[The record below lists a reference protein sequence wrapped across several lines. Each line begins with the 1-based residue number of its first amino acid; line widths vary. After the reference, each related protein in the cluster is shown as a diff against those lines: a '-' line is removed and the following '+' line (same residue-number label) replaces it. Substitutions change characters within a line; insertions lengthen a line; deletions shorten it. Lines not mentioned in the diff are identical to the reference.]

1 MKVGIV
7 GCGVVGSSMLRLFE
21 KVHEVHC
28 YDKYQT
34 QLNSEQHKK
43 QINTCDVV
51 FIAVSTPTSADSFA
65 CDTSAVA
72 ASIAWIT
79 PPMCI
84 RSTVTPGTTKA
95 LAERFPTKRL
105 AFAPEH
111 LRETKWDAFQNQFII
126 VGGHPD
132 ARALVVRA
140 FQGALGAGTKYMQT
154 SDSTAAELSKYM
166 LNNFLSVKVAFCNQY
181 FDIAQNYGVDYNE
194 LRELWLLDERI
205 GSTHTVI
212 TEERAFGGKC
222 FPKDIR
228 AMIASQPDA
237 TILKAAYEYN
247 LTLDKE
253 GNDKGTAAD
262 HRI

>member
-7 GCGVVGSSMLRLFE
+7 GMGVVGSSLFHLFD
-21 KVHEVHC
+21 KVHELSC

-34 QLNSEQHKK
+34 QFNSEK
-43 QINTCDVV
+43 NRAAVNECDIV
-51 FIAVSTPTSADSFA
+51 FIAVSTPTSADGFA
-65 CDTSAVA
+65 CDTSAVEATA
-72 ASIAWIT
+72 AWVMR
-79 PPMCI
+79 PMCI
-84 RSTVTPGTTKA
+84 RSTVTPGTTARLSEK
-95 LAERFPTKRL
+95 FPAKSI
-105 AFAPEH
+105 AFCPEH
-111 LRETKWDAFQNQFII
+111 LRETKWDDFKNQFII
-126 VGGHPD
+126 VGGHEV
-132 ARALVVRA
+132 ARALAVTA
-140 FQGALGAGTKYMQT
+140 FQAALGAGTKYMQT
-154 SDSTAAELSKYM
+154 WNPTTAELSKYM

-205 GSTHTVI
+205 GRTHTVV
-212 TEERAFGGKC
+212 TAERAFGGKC

-228 AMIASQPDA
+228 AMIAVQPDA

>member
-1 MKVGIV
+1 
-7 GCGVVGSSMLRLFE
+7 MLKLFE

-34 QLNSEQHKK
+34 QFNSEKNK
-43 QINTCDVV
+43 AAINACEIV
-51 FIAVSTPTSADSFA
+51 FIAVSTPTSADGLA
-65 CDTSAVA
+65 CNTSAVE
-72 ASIAWIT
+72 ASCDWII
-79 PPMCI
+79 PPACI
-84 RSTVTPGTTKA
+84 RSTVTPGTTRNLQSK
-95 LAERFPTKRL
+95 KRL
-105 AFAPEH
+105 LAFCPEH

-126 VGGHPD
+126 VGGPPSVRD
-132 ARALVVRA
+132 LVIRA
-140 FQGALGAGTKYMQT
+140 FQAALGAGTKYVQT
-154 SDSTAAELSKYM
+154 DDPTTAELSKYM

-181 FDIAQNYGVDYNE
+181 YDIAERYGVNYNE

-205 GSTHTVI
+205 GRTHTVI

-228 AMIASQPDA
+228 AMIAVQPAA
-237 TILKAAYEYN
+237 TLLSAAYEYN
-247 LTLDKE
+247 KTLDKE